1 MKFGLNI
8 INFGAA
14 ATPASMLAS
23 VRWAEAARFQLV
35 MLSDHVTITADVARA
50 YPETFYEPFTALGWL
65 AGLTSTVE
73 LGTTVVIVPY
83 RHPLLV
89 QRMTAN
95 LDRLCDGRLI
105 LGVGVGWARA
115 EFAALGV
122 PFERRGRLTDE
133 CLAALVAAAHPPLWV
148 GGHTSA
154 AIRRAARFGEAWH
167 PLNVRLDWL
176 AGEALPL
183 LREAAEVYGRP
194 VPAFAPRIKVRV
206 TDEPLSEAERRPG
219 QGSLAQIRQDFA
231 DLQGLGAT
239 YVVLDTYH
247 GQPEELTRLDEAQR
261 TLELLVEHIIDPP
274 NQTLR

>member
-8 INFGAA
+8 INFGP

-23 VRWAEAARFQLV
+23 VRWAEAAGFQLV
-35 MLSDHVTITADVARA
+35 MLSDHVTITVDVARA

-65 AGLTSTVE
+65 AGLTSTIE

-95 LDRLCDGRLI
+95 LDQLCDGRLI

-133 CLAALVAAAHPPLWV
+133 CLAALVASPHPPLWV
-148 GGHTSA
+148 GGHSPS
-154 AIRRAARFGEAWH
+154 AIRRAARFGDAWH

-176 AGEALPL
+176 VEEALPL
-183 LREAAEVYGRP
+183 LREAAEVFGRP

-206 TDEPLSEAERRPG
+206 TDTPLSDTERRPG
-219 QGSLAQIRQDFA
+219 QGTVGQIRQDFV
-231 DLQGLGAT
+231 DLQSLGAT

-247 GQPEELTRLDEAQR
+247 GQPEELTHPDEARR
-261 TLELLVEHIIDPP
+261 TLDLLVDQVIDPA